1 MNAFPQNPF
10 NAPVFEFPNPPDKFG
25 QDGGK
30 FYHCYDTLAQE
41 IDDDMTSGLKE
52 QLDGMLIFAGLFAG
66 VNTAFLALTIPLLSA
81 DPADDTNALLAQNNA
96 ILMQLVMGR
105 NDTVPADS
113 PLPSTAFSPAH
124 DVFIINALFALSL
137 AFAII
142 SSFLAVL
149 GRQWLVYYRKRGGGG
164 PDRQRWEQ
172 LKRFLGAERWRL
184 EAILD
189 DVLPSLLQ
197 IGLVIFCISLIL
209 YLRHLSPAISLIVG
223 IPLYV
228 GLAFFIGSALC
239 TVWDRFCPFHS
250 PLSHLMVWAFHLLS
264 QAGMVMKLAISSRV
278 SYGYWDWELEATPDP
293 WKREEE
299 NLESLQAIAL
309 QRAICI
315 SDDPA
320 TLLHATANILSIR
333 GPDVMTQLWDDDAFQ
348 ERFLQLVENPSN
360 GTLQLRGYNGDPKD
374 LAESSRR
381 LYYTTAAHI
390 ALSLSPDRMV
400 MRSSGRIISYKPLLS
415 LLRPAFNSDLTK
427 ILIPSPLLQ
436 DSFSKF
442 IRGNLGLYILWCW
455 YQLRPGADRAPEKGI
470 DSVHMRN
477 HLTTCSE
484 ALASCS
490 DLQFLSLFAWI
501 VLRFP
506 GRMVLDVDDVLE
518 EIRKPY
524 LGNAADAMEPIR
536 EAFVNLLSSESAGSW
551 DSLACDTMLT
561 NMLRCAEQIVADEQ
575 GHSDV
580 SIDHKFKLLE
590 ICEEVLR
597 NPRLPE
603 AAGQVGRKLRVNIA
617 QAWSREYMDFIS
629 KNQD

>member
-1 MNAFPQNPF
+1 MNAAPQNPL
-10 NAPVFEFPNPPDKFG
+10 NAPVFEFPNPPDKVG

-41 IDDDMTSGLKE
+41 IDDDLTSGLKE

-96 ILMQLVMGR
+96 LLMQLVMGR

-124 DVFIINALFALSL
+124 DIFIINALFALSL

-197 IGLVIFCISLIL
+197 IGLIIFCISLIL
-209 YLRHLSPAISLIVG
+209 YLRHLSPAISKIVG

-239 TVWDRFCPFHS
+239 AVWDRFCPFQS
-250 PLSHLMVWAFHLLS
+250 PLSHLLVRALYWA
-264 QAGMVMKLAISSRV
+264 QTVMKLVISVWVFFTFGV
-278 SYGYWDWELEATPDP
+278 SLGHWDWDDAWEIARTDFIHATLDRL
-293 WKREEE
+293 KRKEE
-299 NLESLQAIAL
+299 NLELLQTIAL

-320 TLLHATANILSIR
+320 TLIHATANILSIR
-333 GPDVMTQLWDDDAFQ
+333 SLDEMTRLWDDDAFQ

-381 LYYTTAAHI
+381 LYYSAAAHI
-390 ALSLSPDRMV
+390 ALTLDSDWARTVDVDEGIVTAKAM
-400 MRSSGRIISYKPLLS
+400 KPAFFS
-415 LLRPAFNSDLTK
+415 LLRPVSNPDLTA

-436 DSFSKF
+436 DSSSNL
-442 IRGNLGLYILWCW
+442 IRGNLGLCIIWCSVRRW
-455 YQLRPGADRAPEKGI
+455 DRRAPEKDI

-484 ALASCS
+484 ALASSS
-490 DLQFLSLFAWI
+490 DLRFLSLFARI
-501 VLRFP
+501 VSRFP
-506 GRMVLDVDDVLE
+506 GCMRLDIFDVLDE
-518 EIRKPY
+518 TRRPY
-524 LGNAADAMEPIR
+524 IGNAADAMEPIR

-561 NMLRCAEQIVADEQ
+561 NMLRCAERIVADEQ
-575 GHSDV
+575 GNSDRFCE
-580 SIDHKFKLLE
+580 ILDFQKRQDKWGE
-590 ICEEVLR
+590 IC
-597 NPRLPE
+597 
-603 AAGQVGRKLRVNIA
+603 G
-617 QAWSREYMDFIS
+617 
-629 KNQD
+629 

>member
-1 MNAFPQNPF
+1 MNAAAQNPL

-41 IDDDMTSGLKE
+41 IDDDLAGGLKE

-81 DPADDTNALLAQNNA
+81 DPAEDTNALLTRNNA

-124 DVFIINALFALSL
+124 DIFIINALFALSL

-209 YLRHLSPAISLIVG
+209 YLRHLSPTISLIVG
-223 IPLYV
+223 IPLFV

-239 TVWDRFCPFHS
+239 AVWDRFCPFQS
-250 PLSHLMVWAFHLLS
+250 PLSHLLVKAFHSLYWA
-264 QAGMVMKLAISSRV
+264 QPVMKPVISVWVFFRSGV
-278 SYGYWDWELEATPDP
+278 SFRDWDWDDAWDYASDDARTDFIHATLDRL
-293 WKREEE
+293 KRKEE
-299 NLESLQAIAL
+299 NVESLEAIAL
-309 QRAICI
+309 QRAIRI

-320 TLLHATANILSIR
+320 TLIHATANILSIR
-333 GPDVMTQLWDDDAFQ
+333 SPDAMTKLWDDDAFQ

-360 GTLQLRGYNGDPKD
+360 GALQLRGYNGDPKD

-381 LYYTTAAHI
+381 LYYTAAAHI
-390 ALSLSPDRMV
+390 ALSLGPDWMLLGSSVLVIVCVDCSPVSRTHGIGGV
-400 MRSSGRIISYKPLLS
+400 RRA
-415 LLRPAFNSDLTK
+415 R
-427 ILIPSPLLQ
+427 
-436 DSFSKF
+436 
-442 IRGNLGLYILWCW
+442 
-455 YQLRPGADRAPEKGI
+455 AD
-470 DSVHMRN
+470 
-477 HLTTCSE
+477 
-484 ALASCS
+484 
-490 DLQFLSLFAWI
+490 
-501 VLRFP
+501 
-506 GRMVLDVDDVLE
+506 
-518 EIRKPY
+518 
-524 LGNAADAMEPIR
+524 
-536 EAFVNLLSSESAGSW
+536 
-551 DSLACDTMLT
+551 
-561 NMLRCAEQIVADEQ
+561 
-575 GHSDV
+575 
-580 SIDHKFKLLE
+580 
-590 ICEEVLR
+590 
-597 NPRLPE
+597 
-603 AAGQVGRKLRVNIA
+603 
-617 QAWSREYMDFIS
+617 
-629 KNQD
+629 